1 MLLRVAAMVFVLA
14 LLFGSGLGRAEEFR
28 PSNYDE
34 CITDSMRGVGSD
46 VAARAIIESCRNQFP
61 DTAAPAAVVAP
72 AAAVSATPDTPAPP
86 AEPAARAAPVAP
98 GPVRDLTPDEVARLR
113 TSAFIFSDSYRL
125 TIRNENDALTVT
137 ELTVELWNSNRPKDR
152 RSYEQAVVI
161 PPLGSGTVSFNDV
174 DPKAKYD
181 STWTDGSEEKW
192 RIVAAKGRQ

>member
-1 MLLRVAAMVFVLA
+1 MLLRVAVMVFVLA
-14 LLFGSGLGRAEEFR
+14 LLFGSGLARAEEFR

-72 AAAVSATPDTPAPP
+72 AAAVSATPATPAPP
-86 AEPAARAAPVAP
+86 AEPAARAAPMAP

-137 ELTVELWNSNRPKDR
+137 ELTVELWNANRPKDR

-161 PPLGSGTVSFNDV
+161 PPLGSGTISFSDV
-174 DPKAKYD
+174 NPKAQYD

-192 RIVAAKGRQ
+192 RIVAAKGRE